1 MIHKLYINPKN
12 KSLKQN
18 ESLVFIIKSVS
29 GVGYWIILTAGPTT
43 KLARNFRINLI
54 FMQQPTW
61 HEVVTVSN
69 RAY

>member
-1 MIHKLYINPKN
+1 MTHKLYINPTN

-18 ESLVFIIKSVS
+18 ESLVFIIKSIS
-29 GVGYWIILTAGPTT
+29 GVGNWIFLTVGPTT
-43 KLARNFRINLI
+43 KLARNFCINLI
-54 FMQQPTW
+54 FMQQSTW